1 MERPR
6 FINPDIG
13 MEPLSRGRFTDVAAL
28 DIPDELKEKFE
39 SGWVVKEYRQ
49 PYDPELSDDTRPTAI
64 ARKLR
69 DRNEFLQYYFRE
81 LPDFVGTNEY
91 VIGGTRQNPVLYEFQ
106 RKIDS
111 VFSLDQVTSA
121 GFSTVAD
128 PETKKSD
135 SPQRTAERQQYI
147 EVFEKGWAAL
157 NAEAR
162 ETLAEQLSK
171 LIPLL
176 KAMPAWRP
184 QTKDE
189 EHKYYQF
196 LNHVVDLFG
205 RNNILIDEKG
215 LLHLIDTNFLFN
227 LKVGR
232 EFMFET
238 AEETYGFN
246 IRGVERALQLV
257 HQKTEEQATA

>member
-6 FINPDIG
+6 FVNPDIG
-13 MEPLSRGRFTDVAAL
+13 IEPLSRGRFTDVSAL
-28 DIPDELKEKFE
+28 DIPDELKEKFK
-39 SGWVVKEYRQ
+39 SGWVVKEYKQ
-49 PYDPELSDDTRPTAI
+49 PYDPELSDDTHPTAI

-69 DRNEFLQYYFRE
+69 DRNEFLQHYFRE

-91 VIGGTRQNPVLYEFQ
+91 VIGGTRQKSVLYEFQ
-106 RKIDS
+106 RKVDT
-111 VFSLDQVTSA
+111 VLTLDQVAIA
-121 GFSTVAD
+121 GFSTFAA
-128 PETKKSD
+128 PETKKND
-135 SPQRTAERQQYI
+135 SPQRIAEKQQDI

-157 NAEAR
+157 STEAR

-176 KAMPAWRP
+176 KEMPAWRP
-184 QTKDE
+184 QTKEE

-227 LKVGR
+227 LKIGK
-232 EFMFET
+232 EFLFET

-246 IRGVERALQLV
+246 VRSVERALQLV
-257 HQKTEEQATA
+257 HQKMEAQATA